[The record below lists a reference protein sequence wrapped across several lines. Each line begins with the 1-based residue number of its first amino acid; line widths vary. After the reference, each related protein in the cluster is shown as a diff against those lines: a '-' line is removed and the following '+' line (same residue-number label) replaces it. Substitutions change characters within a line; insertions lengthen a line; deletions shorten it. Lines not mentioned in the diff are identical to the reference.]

1 MRRVLLIGGGVIVA
15 IVIAVAYT
23 LYSSLDSIIAEAIEK
38 YGSRYTGTA
47 VHVDG
52 VHLDLVSGKGQI
64 TGFSVAN
71 PAGFDTP
78 KAIEAETVTLAVD
91 IGSITGNPIV
101 IKEIVI
107 DKPRVTYEVGA
118 NGNNI
123 DALIGNVEH
132 NTASDE
138 GKSAGKDGTEDG
150 DERKLII
157 ENLYVKGGEA
167 SVSATGLGG
176 KTMDVDL
183 DNIHLRNIGKGEGGV
198 SQEQVAAIIAASLF
212 KWVAVAIKGVD
223 LQDIMK
229 VIGDNVGG
237 SPMRAKEAG
246 ELIGREAEGAGKII
260 EREAGEAG
268 EKLKKLFK

>member
-1 MRRVLLIGGGVIVA
+1 MKRVLLIGGGVVVA
-15 IVIAVAYT
+15 IVIAVAYV
-23 LYSSLDSIIAEAIEK
+23 LYSSLDSIIAAEIEK
-38 YGSRYTGTA
+38 YGSQYTGTA
-47 VHVDG
+47 VRVGG
-52 VHLDLVSGKGQI
+52 VNLDLVSGQGEI

-71 PAGFDTP
+71 PAGFETP
-78 KAIEAETVTLAVD
+78 KAMEVGTITLAVD

-107 DKPRVTYEVGA
+107 DKPKVTYEVGA
-118 NGNNI
+118 DGNNI
-123 DALIGNVEH
+123 DALIGNVER

-138 GKSAGKDGTEDG
+138 VKGKGGAEDG
-150 DERKLII
+150 GGRKLII
-157 ENLYVKGGEA
+157 ENLYVRGGEA
-167 SVSATGLGG
+167 SVSATGFGG
-176 KTMDVDL
+176 RTMTAHL
-183 DNIHLRNIGKGEGGV
+183 DDIHLRDIGQGEGGV

-237 SPMRAKEAG
+237 GPMKAMEAG
-246 ELIGREAEGAGKII
+246 KMIGKEAEGAGKLI

-268 EKLKKLFK
+268 DKLKKLFK